1 MISLIMLIEY
11 RDRGIMFMWPNARS
25 TDRFAKKLRLN
36 QKPINYI
43 RKLVFFLE
51 KNYFIIKFSTC

>member
-43 RKLVFFLE
+43 RKLVFFW
-51 KNYFIIKFSTC
+51 KKIILL

>member
-1 MISLIMLIEY
+1 MLIEY

-25 TDRFAKKLRLN
+25 EDVFAKKLRLN

-43 RKLVFFLE
+43 RKLVLFQQ
-51 KNYFIIKFSTC
+51 